1 MTILACWEDIAQV
14 RSVAQSVRPKGCA
27 DGLGPPLPCVQ
38 ELLASTLREVA
49 DGSLGDAILEVRI
62 YPAKGELLAL
72 GLACLTEETVG
83 ESTVVTVVVGNTDAM
98 LSGKLF
104 EGALRI
110 DGFLAGEIAG
120 HQVDK
125 LETGIMVHKNGGIP
139 IAHLGEYPL
148 RLAIET
154 WLC

>member
-1 MTILACWEDIAQV
+1 MLELGLAVLARREDIAQV

-27 DGLGPPLPCVQ
+27 DSLRPLLLCVP
-38 ELLASTLREVA
+38 ELLASALREVA

-72 GLACLTEETVG
+72 GLACLTEEAVG
-83 ESTVVTVVVGNTDAM
+83 KSAVVTVVVGDTDAM

-104 EGALRI
+104 EGALCI

-139 IAHLGEYPL
+139 IARLGEYPL
-148 RLAIET
+148 
-154 WLC
+154 